1 MNRVHQ
7 IWSRCVRLQ
16 HGQTMAEYAL
26 IVMLVAVVAIGA
38 WALLG
43 SNITTA
49 INAIAS
55 CI

>member
-1 MNRVHQ
+1 
-7 IWSRCVRLQ
+7 
-16 HGQTMAEYAL
+16 MAEYAL
-26 IVMLVAVVAIGA
+26 IVMLVAIVAISA

-55 CI
+55 CV